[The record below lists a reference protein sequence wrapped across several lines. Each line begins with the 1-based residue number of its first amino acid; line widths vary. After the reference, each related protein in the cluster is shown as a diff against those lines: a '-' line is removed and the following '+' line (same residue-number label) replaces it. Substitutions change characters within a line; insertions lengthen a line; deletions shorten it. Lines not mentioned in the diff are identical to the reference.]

1 MLKSR
6 EISSRQGGIVTPAD
20 IREFLDSTFPRGPRG
35 SAQNIFRSG
44 LYNSLRNAYGRKPQ
58 LPRNIEVIVSFV
70 VNIVRHEVDPN
81 FVPATES
88 I

>member
-1 MLKSR
+1 M
-6 EISSRQGGIVTPAD
+6 TPAD

-58 LPRNIEVIVSFV
+58 LPRNIEDVVSFV
-70 VNIVRHEVDPN
+70 VNIIRREVDPS
-81 FVPATES
+81 FVPS
-88 I
+88 MD